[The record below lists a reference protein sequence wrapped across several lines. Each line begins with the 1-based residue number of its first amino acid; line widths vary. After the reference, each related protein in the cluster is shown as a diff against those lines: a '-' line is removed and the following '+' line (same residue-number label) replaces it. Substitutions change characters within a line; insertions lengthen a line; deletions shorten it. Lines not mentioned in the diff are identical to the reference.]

1 MEEVDK
7 LKQVSRYLIYYIR
20 MYFETLDWLNN
31 NSRIEGWDL
40 TRNAILDAH
49 LQYSRNLIEFL
60 TEKGNHDDD
69 ISAYSYFE
77 NAELF
82 PVQCPLLNKYR
93 KKLSKQIAHVVH
105 GFPIKSE
112 QKFEIYKIAEDLRQ
126 LLVCFFMN
134 VQDVKIFP
142 GIKQESLER
151 LQLYQINIA
160 NDDISPST

>member
-77 NAELF
+77 NAEYF
-82 PVQCPLLNKYR
+82 QCNARFK
-93 KKLSKQIAHVVH
+93 
-105 GFPIKSE
+105 
-112 QKFEIYKIAEDLRQ
+112 
-126 LLVCFFMN
+126 
-134 VQDVKIFP
+134 
-142 GIKQESLER
+142 
-151 LQLYQINIA
+151 
-160 NDDISPST
+160 